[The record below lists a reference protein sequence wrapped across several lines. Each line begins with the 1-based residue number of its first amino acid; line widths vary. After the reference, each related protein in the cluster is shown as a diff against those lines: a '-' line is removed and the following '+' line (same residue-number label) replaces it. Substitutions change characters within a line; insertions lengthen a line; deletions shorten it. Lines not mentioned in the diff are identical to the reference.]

1 MKKSMLTLG
10 IIMLFCTA
18 VFAQTPNTFRDT
30 TFELQFSGLSGGL
43 MFDVGEL
50 PKTKILPLSD
60 GKILIYGGLRNPL
73 QTEIS
78 GVARLNEDGSWDSSF
93 DAPDF
98 DQDYYI
104 KVRVVKE
111 LDDGKYLIAGEFT
124 DFSGGTNQMGII
136 KLNND
141 GSHDMS
147 FDADVMV
154 SSITAMDV
162 QPDGKIL
169 VNLITAQGR
178 VTRLHSNGSIDTTF
192 HADISSSTNVSRI
205 QVLPNGQILI
215 NGFRVLNSD
224 GTFHANLPSAG
235 LTEFQPDG
243 KIISAGFS
251 PSSSN
256 TIKISRFNTD
266 YTIDS
271 TFHVASNTSSSG
283 NYVAGLS
290 VQNDGKIVVSGYSI
304 SAYDGNNDVSG
315 IFRLN
320 PDGTLDTTFNTQNG
334 FGNASHVFHS
344 TLQADGKILLVTEN
358 ATYQG
363 EGLRMGDGFSTNQ
376 VIIRLNG
383 DGGGTTSVENI
394 KDEFSFNIYP
404 NPASGI
410 VNFDNIPQNS
420 MLSIIDLTGKVMYE
434 QFVSDNFESVNISDF
449 TNGIYLVQIE
459 NNGSISNKKLIVN
472 Q

>member
-1 MKKSMLTLG
+1 MKKSILTLG

-192 HADISSSTNVSRI
+192 HADISSYTNVSRI

-215 NGFRVLNSD
+215 NGYRVLNSD
-224 GTFHANLPSAG
+224 GTFHANLPSEG

-243 KIISAGFS
+243 KIISAGF
-251 PSSSN
+251 SSSN

-271 TFHVASNTSSSG
+271 TFHIASNTSNSG

-290 VQNDGKIVVSGYSI
+290 VQNDGKIVVSGYFI
-304 SAYDGNNDVSG
+304 KAYDGNNDVSG

-404 NPASGI
+404 NPANDFVTITNLPIGSTMRI
-410 VNFDNIPQNS
+410 LDI
-420 MLSIIDLTGKVMYE
+420 TGKVVYSSAITNE
-434 QFVSDNFESVNISDF
+434 QTTTINTTDF
-449 TNGIYLVQIE
+449 INGIYLIRIE
-459 NNGSISNKKLIVN
+459 NNGNIANRKLVVNK
-472 Q
+472 

>member
-1 MKKSMLTLG
+1 MKKSIFTFGITML
-10 IIMLFCTA
+10 LFIAT
-18 VFAQTPNTFRDT
+18 FAQTPNTIRDA
-30 TFELQFSGLSGGL
+30 TFELRFPGLSGAF
-43 MFDVGEL
+43 MFPTGEL

-60 GKILIYGGLRNPL
+60 GKILIYGGFSNSL

-78 GVARLNEDGSWDSSF
+78 GVARLNADGSWDPSF

-104 KVRVVKE
+104 KVRVAKE

-136 KLNND
+136 KLNSD
-141 GSHDMS
+141 GSQDMS
-147 FDADVMV
+147 FDASVMV

-178 VTRLHSNGSIDTTF
+178 VTRLHPDGSVDTDF
-192 HADISSSTNVSRI
+192 YSDISSSTTVSRI
-205 QVLPNGQILI
+205 QVLPNGHILV
-215 NGFRVLNSD
+215 NGYRVLNTD

-243 KIISAGFS
+243 KILSAGFS
-251 PSSSN
+251 SPN
-256 TIKISRFNTD
+256 TIKISRFNSD
-266 YTIDS
+266 YTLDA
-271 TFHVASNTSSSG
+271 TFHVASNTSNSG

-290 VQNDGKIVVSGYSI
+290 VQNDGKIVVSGYFI
-304 SAYDGNNDVSG
+304 NAYDGNNDVSG

-344 TLQADGKILLVTEN
+344 TLTADGKILLVTEN
-358 ATYQG
+358 STYQG
-363 EGLRMGDGFSTNQ
+363 EGLRMADGFSTNQ

-383 DGGGTTSVENI
+383 DGGTASVENI
-394 KDEFSFNIYP
+394 KDEFSFSIYP
-404 NPASGI
+404 HPANDI
-410 VNFDNIPQNS
+410 VKIDNIPQNS
-420 MLSIIDLTGKVMYE
+420 TLKILDINGKILYE
-434 QFVSDNFESVNISDF
+434 HFVQDDYGVVDVSGFSS
-449 TNGIYLVQIE
+449 GIYLLRLE
-459 NNGSISNKKLIVN
+459 NNGNIARKKLIVSR
-472 Q
+472 